1 MVELEGAECK
11 KVWRD
16 NSLTKKSMKSL
27 LSLTD
32 DIVAGYSS
40 LPQVEAVVL
49 AGSQT
54 SGAADQDSDIDLYV
68 YSREDI
74 PVSVRAS
81 IAMAGAEYAEVDN
94 RFWEPGDE
102 WVDADTGIHVDVMFR
117 SLEWI
122 EEQLERVLRR
132 HEARVGY
139 STCFWYNVLSSHVLY
154 DRNGWFRA
162 LQEAANQPY
171 PESLRCA
178 VIAKNHPILRWSM
191 SSYLHQLE
199 RAVAHGDLVSINHRV
214 AALLASYFDILFAV
228 NRMPHPGEK
237 RLVEIA
243 SEKCAKVPAAM
254 SKQVRE
260 LIQAVSQGDQGV
272 IEKAS
277 ILIDGLDELLSAEG
291 LDPAEVGQ
299 G

>member
-1 MVELEGAECK
+1 MLEMERSEYE
-11 KVWRD
+11 KVWRGD
-16 NSLTKKSMKSL
+16 PSTEKSMKSL
-27 LSLTD
+27 LLLTS

-54 SGAADQDSDIDLYV
+54 SGTADQDSDIDLYV
-68 YSREDI
+68 YSRAEI

-81 IAMAGAEYAEVDN
+81 IAMAAAEYPEVDN

-102 WVDADTGIHVDVMFR
+102 WVDAGTGIHVDVMFR
-117 SLEWI
+117 FIEWI
-122 EEQLERVLRR
+122 EEQLERVLQR

-139 STCFWYNVLSSHVLY
+139 STCFWHNVLSSQILY

-171 PESLRCA
+171 PESLRRA
-178 VIAKNHPILRWSM
+178 IIAKNQPILRRNM

-199 RAVAHGDLVSINHRV
+199 RAVVRGDLVSINHRV

-228 NRMPHPGEK
+228 NRLPHPGEK

-254 SKQVRE
+254 SEQVRE
-260 LIQAVSQGDQGV
+260 LIHAGSQGDQRV

-277 ILIDGLDELLSAEG
+277 VLIDGLDDLLSAEG
-291 LDPAEVGQ
+291 LDPAQ